1 MGLLDFFLNKTFLD
15 FRIFD
20 KSVKFNY
27 GFYQCMLDEVNCAQL
42 ETVTEEILADF
53 EFKTE
58 AKSEKISDK
67 SEALKLILIFKIIA
81 TFSSTVGRVDEEV
94 MTEYVEM
101 NFVPFVKKALKMP
114 MIYEYIRLFVRL
126 LT

>member
-1 MGLLDFFLNKTFLD
+1 
-15 FRIFD
+15 
-20 KSVKFNY
+20 
-27 GFYQCMLDEVNCAQL
+27 MLDEVNCAQL